1 LYFIFIL
8 ILFVANGLGY
18 EQSRLRGIVYGINVK
33 AWSGIFKDNLS
44 SNGKEEWG
52 GKTKDKRKK
61 TKVSESG
68 RLPLRARKKTKDK

>member
-1 LYFIFIL
+1 
-8 ILFVANGLGY
+8 
-18 EQSRLRGIVYGINVK
+18 VYGINVK

-44 SNGKEEWG
+44 SNGKEEGG